1 MVEILQ
7 TVFTPVAT
15 LIVGFFNYRL
25 VSRGIEQ
32 MREATEARTKRD
44 DKRHEETMTAL
55 AGRHEETMAVL
66 TQQGTA
72 LSELIARTGLTSRP
86 V

>member
-1 MVEILQ
+1 
-7 TVFTPVAT
+7 
-15 LIVGFFNYRL
+15 
-25 VSRGIEQ
+25 

>member
-1 MVEILQ
+1 
-7 TVFTPVAT
+7 
-15 LIVGFFNYRL
+15 
-25 VSRGIEQ
+25 

-55 AGRHEETMAVL
+55 AGRHEETMAVMAGRHEETMAVL